1 MKKFDFINNSFHFS
15 IDDVFEFLIEIS
27 DKKIPIKKH
36 YFFKSLYN
44 IWKKYKIK
52 TGLHIFYEGKI
63 KNKLRTLKEV
73 RIIKNEIKEGWIYF
87 GAHALN
93 VNTPPYSQTP
103 LDQKKFIN
111 DTYKEIYRFAGKKF
125 LCKRI
130 RLHYYSES
138 YEISKFLRNKKI
150 YGLFSTDRKVGAHRL
165 PKKFSKKLI
174 EKGTLVYNKLQFIKT
189 DYRIEFLINNSKK
202 KIINSFIKTLEQKKF
217 IIIYTHE
224 YEFKKKVIINKL
236 NKIMDILANRLK
248 LKNIHP

>member
-44 IWKKYKIK
+44 LWKKYKIK
-52 TGLHIFYEGKI
+52 TGLHIFYEGI
-63 KNKLRTLKEV
+63 INNKLRTLKEV

-93 VNTPPYSQTP
+93 VNTPPYSQKP
-103 LDQKKFIN
+103 QEQKKFIN
-111 DTYKEIYRFAGKKF
+111 NTYKEISRFAGKKF
-125 LCKRI
+125 LSKRI
-130 RLHYYSES
+130 RLHHYSET

-165 PKKFSKKLI
+165 PKKFSKQLI
-174 EKGTLVYNKLQFIKT
+174 EKGLLVYNKLQFIKT

-202 KIINSFIKTLEQKKF
+202 KIINKFFKTLKQKKF
-217 IIIYTHE
+217 IIIYSHE
-224 YEFKKKVIINKL
+224 YEFKKKVIINTL
-236 NKIMDILANRLK
+236 NKIMDTLTNRLK
-248 LKNIHP
+248 LKNIRP

>member
-44 IWKKYKIK
+44 IWRKYKIK
-52 TGLHIFYEGKI
+52 TGLHLFYEGKI

-87 GAHALN
+87 GPHALN

-150 YGLFSTDRKVGAHRL
+150 HTLFSTDRKVGAHKI
-165 PKKFSKKLI
+165 PKKFSTQLI
-174 EKGTLVYNKLQFIKT
+174 KSGLLVYNKLQFIRT

-202 KIINSFIKTLEQKKF
+202 EIINNFCKTLKRKKF
-217 IIIYTHE
+217 IIIYSHE
-224 YEFKKKVIINKL
+224 YEFKKKVIINNL
-236 NKIMDILANRLK
+236 NKIMNILAYKLK
-248 LKNIHP
+248 LISMHP